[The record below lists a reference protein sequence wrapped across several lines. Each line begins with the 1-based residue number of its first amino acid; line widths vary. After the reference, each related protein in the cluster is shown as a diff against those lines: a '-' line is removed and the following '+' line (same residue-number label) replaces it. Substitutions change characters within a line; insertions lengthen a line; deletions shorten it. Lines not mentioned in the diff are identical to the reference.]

1 MFLINGTIQLT
12 KKFLLLTFSF
22 LSIQSAYTQAITDN
36 IKQAEVELDS
46 IAEYEKQ
53 IIKKLEQ
60 LKLKK
65 IQYDLRE
72 VGYPKGAHGVQVV
85 QHQAM
90 VLGYD
95 EQHEQARWV
104 MHMVL
109 PDIEQGNTSRTN
121 DFREDSLVTTG
132 TAVKADYWYSGYDR
146 GHLAPSADFR
156 WSPIALSESYYYS
169 NMSPQLP
176 ELNREKWAELENMI
190 RDYVVYHHEPVYV
203 ITGPVLHD
211 SLPTM
216 QNEGRENEVSI
227 PKLFYKV
234 ILDLTGNETR
244 GIAFVVPNGD
254 CTYPIMSYAT
264 TIDDVEELT
273 GLDFFPKLE
282 ASKQEYLEHNLSQKD
297 WQVGVNDGNV
307 TPINPTTLPKGKI
320 NTVQA
325 QYNIGTKSCV
335 CGTVVSTKYSEKSG
349 AVFLNLDKKFPNQIF
364 SVTIWK
370 DARDNFS
377 YLPEKELKGKRICLT
392 GKIQERQGIPTMNIT
407 NEKNIEIVEE
417 EY

>member
-1 MFLINGTIQLT
+1 MNSYLHILV
-12 KKFLLLTFSF
+12 LLLLSFSVF
-22 LSIQSAYTQAITDN
+22 GQSLADEIKREEQLIEELSVAKETT
-36 IKQAEVELDS
+36 L
-46 IAEYEKQ
+46 
-53 IIKKLEQ
+53 KKLEK

-65 IQYDLRE
+65 VQQDLIKI
-72 VGYPKGAHGVQVV
+72 GFPKGEHGVQVV

-95 EQHEQARWV
+95 EKHEQARWV

-109 PDIEQGNTSRTN
+109 PEIEQGNTSRTN
-121 DFREDSLVTTG
+121 DFRIDSLVTTG

-176 ELNREKWAELENMI
+176 ELNREKWAELENAV
-190 RDYVVYHHEPVYV
+190 RDYVLYHKEPVYV

-216 QNEGRENEVSI
+216 KNEGRENEVSI
-227 PKLFYKV
+227 PEMYYKV
-234 ILDLTGNETR
+234 VLDATGDEKR
-244 GIAFVVPNGD
+244 GVAFLIPNGN

-264 TIDDVEELT
+264 SIDVIERRT
-273 GLDFFPKLE
+273 GLEFFSLIPTELKE
-282 ASKQEYLEHNLSQKD
+282 KVKESYIEKD
-297 WQVGVNDGNV
+297 WQVGVNEGNV
-307 TPINPTTLPKGKI
+307 QPINPTTLPKGKI

-370 DARDNFS
+370 DARTNFS
-377 YLPEKELKGKRICLT
+377 YLPEEELKNKKICLT
-392 GKIQERQGIPTMNIT
+392 GRIENRRGTPTMNIT
-407 NEKNIEIVEE
+407 SEKKIEVMVEDF
-417 EY
+417 